1 MANQRIS
8 DLTAGTPPYAGTT
21 LLELSVAGASR
32 KALLSDLV
40 STVWLDQWIIDW
52 DSNTPVVAGTSVVLL
67 ASQWTSCTILSCTC
81 SCSGG
86 TFTLNIQDHNVR
98 HRQQRPIC
106 RRHHI
111 DSDYLCDR
119 IAGPRDHPD
128 QLSEERE
135 LIYGKLTNFDG
146 STVISP
152 TFRSTIDP
160 SFSVARTS

>member
-86 TFTLNIQDHNVR
+86 TFTLNIQRNGTSVTGLGAL
-98 HRQQRPIC
+98 
-106 RRHHI
+106 
-111 DSDYLCDR
+111 SVGSSKTTTSATANNALS
-119 IAGPRDHPD
+119 AGDTI
-128 QLSEERE
+128 S
-135 LIYGKLTNFDG
+135 IVITSVTG
-146 STVISP
+146 SP
-152 TFRSTIDP
+152 APATIQINYQK
-160 SFSVARTS
+160 SAN